1 MNQALRALP
10 LLAVASAFACG
21 GASSDPRERYNGR
34 DYLLS
39 DEITED
45 GLVIRRVDIDL
56 DGEADTFEYFRAE
69 DALGQPVTAYEDLLY
84 ERYDDLVIVRKEM
97 DVNLDG
103 TLDLRREY
111 GPGAQLL
118 REEFDVDF
126 DGTFDTTNFYEE
138 GALSQ
143 RSHDRDGN
151 GVAETIVY
159 FREGA
164 IHRIES
170 DVTGEGETD
179 EWEYFENDRLVR
191 VGIDLNGDGVIDQ
204 RMRSEDQGDG
214 GPRPESRRRNVRDI
228 RPIARPEDALGTPE
242 EAAARE
248 AAEAA
253 ETAPN
258 DSAADDAAP
267 NETAAEPATDPAD
280 GPTPDTEPADAQDD
294 AEPTDAA
301 APGDADES
309 EGESG
314 DDGASE

>member
-10 LLAVASAFACG
+10 VLAVATAFACG
-21 GASSDPRERYNGR
+21 GATSDPRERYNGR

-69 DALGQPVTAYEDLLY
+69 DALGQPVTEYEDLLY

-103 TLDLRREY
+103 ALDLRREY

-138 GALSQ
+138 GVLSQ
-143 RSHDRDGN
+143 RSNDTDGD
-151 GVAETIVY
+151 GVAESIIY

-164 IHRIES
+164 IHRIET

-204 RMRSEDQGDG
+204 RMRSEEQGDG
-214 GPRPESRRRNVRDI
+214 GPRPETRRHNVRDI
-228 RPIARPEDALGTPE
+228 RPISRPEDALGTPE
-242 EAAARE
+242 EAAAR
-248 AAEAA
+248 
-253 ETAPN
+253 N
-258 DSAADDAAP
+258 AADGTTTEDAAGTDAP
-267 NETAAEPATDPAD
+267 TVDEAPAVDEA
-280 GPTPDTEPADAQDD
+280 
-294 AEPTDAA
+294 PTDA
-301 APGDADES
+301 PDDATP
-309 EGESG
+309 
-314 DDGASE
+314 DDGASTDDVPDTSTDDAADETADDESAAE